1 LREELEGSHRESL
14 ELRLAVEESLASYQE
29 EQGGEGEAAAT
40 ARLESAREAVAD
52 QYRQM
57 RETLMTQRTDL
68 EDAQKQLA
76 AQVAQQQKVY
86 SEHGERL
93 VEREQAIGE
102 TEAELRRK
110 IAEIPDGESRW
121 EQMQT
126 RWAAEKQQAERIIR
140 DLLKQLGESP
150 AA

>member
-1 LREELEGSHRESL
+1 
-14 ELRLAVEESLASYQE
+14 
-29 EQGGEGEAAAT
+29 
-40 ARLESAREAVAD
+40 
-52 QYRQM
+52 
-57 RETLMTQRTDL
+57 MTQRADL

-93 VEREQAIGE
+93 VERERAIGE
-102 TEAELRRK
+102 TEQELRRK